1 MKNLNTIISIVILVA
16 VVVVIGFLGGK
27 DKGNDSQEVAVISSS
42 SIVIENDEY
51 DFGDIDIFGG
61 EVSTEYT
68 LVNTGNENV
77 LVISATTSCGC
88 TEGEIGGESF
98 GMHFGMNNDVVIPA
112 NSSITMTGIF
122 DPLAHGPDA
131 VGPITRILLL
141 QTNSLMT
148 PELEV
153 RISANVTKN

>member
-16 VVVVIGFLGGK
+16 IVVLVGIFTGK
-27 DKGNDSQEVAVISSS
+27 GSDSEEIVSIESNS
-42 SIVIENDEY
+42 SIIIENDAH

-61 EVSTEYT
+61 KVSNDYV
-68 LVNTGNENV
+68 LINTGNED
-77 LVISATTSCGC
+77 VIVTSATTSCGC
-88 TEGEIGGESF
+88 TEGEIEGESF